1 MYQIPTADGKFIQVE
16 KAFIEVSAN
25 DRIDC
30 GYFFDLKV
38 KGILPRGR
46 KSQTLSYTPS
56 TGKIHFM
63 SLFNTR
69 GWHGVEPE
77 ALRTF
82 LKTLKVV
89 PYRNDSKLKAVPP
102 ELETEARKYI
112 EAICD
117 CPAVTKFDKNTG
129 WYTK

>member
-16 KAFIEVSAN
+16 KAQIEVSSMN
-25 DRIDC
+25 KE
-30 GYFFDLKV
+30 GEYFFDMKV
-38 KGILPRGR
+38 FGILPRGR
-46 KSQTLSYTPS
+46 KAQILSYTPS
-56 TGKIHFM
+56 TGKIQFM
-63 SLFNTR
+63 ALFNTR
-69 GWHGVEPE
+69 GWYGVEPE

-82 LKTLKVV
+82 IKTLKVV

-117 CPAVTKFDKNTG
+117 CPAVTKYSLKTG